1 MLGIRAFDLAT
12 VVEMD
17 DAFLDVNGTHE
28 HDASVTSV
36 GFTIAEPLNLE
47 KLNAWIGSLLREKG
61 VDIFR
66 SKGILSIEGSL
77 EKYVFQGVHMMME
90 MTSSAEGA
98 FPKWNEDEA
107 RSSRMIFIGRNLD
120 RDELER
126 GFKQCLAK

>member
-1 MLGIRAFDLAT
+1 
-12 VVEMD
+12 
-17 DAFLDVNGTHE
+17 
-28 HDASVTSV
+28 
-36 GFTIAEPLNLE
+36 
-47 KLNAWIGSLLREKG
+47 
-61 VDIFR
+61 
-66 SKGILSIEGSL
+66 
-77 EKYVFQGVHMMME
+77 MMME